1 MVNFEKKNRGL
12 FLKKAFHKVKE
23 TMYLKIILLT
33 EI

>member
-1 MVNFEKKNRGL
+1 MVNFEKKKQSP